1 MRLPCVP
8 LAGTLTKRAAAAKL
22 GPMRRCLGI
31 ALLVMGCLQL
41 GFRGMQRVRVDV
53 PAWDFASVYAAAR
66 TWMHGG
72 DPYDLPSV
80 VQTWREAG
88 AFSHRDVSYFATVYP
103 PSSLVTLMPLA
114 ALRAG
119 PAMVLW
125 MALCL
130 ALLAMQFAAL
140 IDMAQ
145 IRRGDG
151 GRLLL
156 WGAALASAPLQ
167 FGLLSGQLS
176 MPAISLCILA
186 FWCAGRERDG
196 LAGALLG
203 LACAVKPQM
212 AAPFVMYYLVL
223 RRLKI
228 AGVASLVAAA
238 IWAVAIGAMSVSHVH
253 WVAGWSQSVAATTRL
268 GGVNDYGWTNRFRD
282 EIIDLKMLLI
292 GVFHNPLALRAAVGG
307 VTIVLLACYV
317 GGFARRRPATSR
329 DQLLALAALSAL
341 CLLPVYHRVYDA
353 AIFTTALAWGLAEL
367 DGPRRGAAGAVL
379 VAMTVFLIPFDSV
392 KSLGSRLHRLSA
404 LGQSWWWQ
412 TLVVPHY
419 AWGVLATAIV
429 LLAVMA
435 CRRTDEGPERAG

>member
-1 MRLPCVP
+1 MR
-8 LAGTLTKRAAAAKL
+8 K
-22 GPMRRCLGI
+22 CLGI
-31 ALLVMGCLQL
+31 ALLIMGCLQL
-41 GFRGMQRVRVDV
+41 GFRGRERVRVDV

-72 DPYDLPSV
+72 DPYALPSV

-103 PSSLVTLMPLA
+103 PSSLVTIMPLA
-114 ALRAG
+114 VLRAG
-119 PAMVLW
+119 PAMALW
-125 MALCL
+125 MALCV

-145 IRRGDG
+145 IRRGGG

-156 WGAALASAPLQ
+156 WGAAIASAPLQ

-176 MPAISLCILA
+176 MPAISLCIIA
-186 FWCAGRERDG
+186 FWCAGRERDK

-203 LACAVKPQM
+203 LACAVKPQI

-228 AGVASLVAAA
+228 VGLSTVVVAL
-238 IWAVAIGAMSVSHVH
+238 IWAVAIGAMSVSHVN
-253 WVAGWSQSVAATTRL
+253 WIAGWSQSVALTTRL

-282 EIIDLKMLLI
+282 EIIDLKILLI
-292 GVFHNPLALRAAVGG
+292 GVFHDPQVLRAGVAG
-307 VTIVLLACYV
+307 VTIVLLACYMM
-317 GGFARRRPATSR
+317 GFWRRRPSTPR
-329 DQLLALAALSAL
+329 DELLMLAALSAL

-353 AIFTTALAWGLAEL
+353 ALLTTALAWGLAEL
-367 DGPRRGAAGAVL
+367 DGPRRGAAAAVL
-379 VAMTVFLIPFDSV
+379 LPMTIFLIPFDSV

-404 LGQSWWWQ
+404 LGQTWWWQ
-412 TLVVPHY
+412 TLIVPHY
-419 AWGVLATAIV
+419 AWGLLATAIA
-429 LLAVMA
+429 LLAVAA
-435 CRRTDEGPERAG
+435 CKRNDEGSVRDG